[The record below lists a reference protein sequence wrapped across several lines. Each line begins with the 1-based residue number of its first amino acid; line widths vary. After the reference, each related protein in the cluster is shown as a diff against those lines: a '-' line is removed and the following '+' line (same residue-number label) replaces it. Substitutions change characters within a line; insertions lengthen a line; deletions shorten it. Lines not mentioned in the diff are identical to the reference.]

1 MAETGVGETRK
12 FISLWARCRR
22 PALRWLQAWLPLMDA
37 GGAIGQT
44 SRVDLSSRRPASM
57 RLSRLLTV
65 VLLLGLAL
73 LSPLH
78 AQSASPY
85 SVVVPVADTSDGQR
99 DQAFSTALAQ
109 VLTRVA
115 GGQDLRSNPGYADA
129 LGKASSLAQKFQYQR
144 APTGMVLQ
152 VDFEAGAVRRLIA
165 KLGVASAGIKPPVL
179 LLVQGS
185 DGKLLDQQA
194 LTPLASAAAARGTSV
209 VYPDASDGI
218 DPAKAAT
225 ADPATLA
232 AINQHYHTG
241 LVLLGK
247 LHAGGSDW
255 TLVSGGQAQN
265 WSGQGATEDMLFG
278 DAGNNL
284 VDRLGKQLNVVG
296 SGSSEGKLWVSGL
309 QSAMDYA
316 NLMATLRAD
325 PTVKQVSTLGAQ
337 NDGVLLD
344 VKATLP
350 LSALA
355 ANLAAGGRLLLQGES
370 HEGADANLRWL
381 H

>member
-1 MAETGVGETRK
+1 MAKTGVDETRK
-12 FISLWARCRR
+12 FTSLCRRCRR
-22 PALRWLQAWLPLMDA
+22 LDQVRQWNWHAVDGRWGRDWADFAGRSPLKK
-37 GGAIGQT
+37 
-44 SRVDLSSRRPASM
+44 PASM
-57 RLSRLLTV
+57 RLSRLLTL
-65 VLLLGLAL
+65 VLMLGLAL

-78 AQSASPY
+78 GQSASPY
-85 SVVVPVADTSDGQR
+85 SVVVPVADTSDAQR
-99 DQAFSTALAQ
+99 DEAFATALAQ

-115 GGQDLRSNPGYADA
+115 GGQDLRSNPGYNDA
-129 LGKASSLAQKFQYQR
+129 LGNASSLAQKFQYQR
-144 APTGMVLQ
+144 AATGMVLE
-152 VDFEAGAVRRLIA
+152 VDFEPGAVRRLIG

-179 LLVQGS
+179 LLVQGV

-194 LTPLASAAAARGTSV
+194 LTPLAAAAAARGTSV
-209 VYPDASDGI
+209 VYPDATDGI
-218 DPAKAAT
+218 DPAKAAA

-247 LHAGGSDW
+247 LHAGGGDW
-255 TLVSGGQAQN
+255 TLVSGGQAQT
-265 WSGQGATEDMLFG
+265 WRGQGATEDLLFG
-278 DAGNNL
+278 DAGNSL

-316 NLMATLRAD
+316 NLLATLRAD
-325 PTVKQVSTLGAQ
+325 PSVKQVSTLGAQ

-344 VKATLP
+344 VKGSLP
-350 LSALA
+350 LGALA
-355 ANLAAGGRLLLQGES
+355 ANLAAGGRLLLQGQP

>member
-1 MAETGVGETRK
+1 
-12 FISLWARCRR
+12 
-22 PALRWLQAWLPLMDA
+22 
-37 GGAIGQT
+37 
-44 SRVDLSSRRPASM
+44 M
-57 RLSRLLTV
+57 RLSRLLTL

-78 AQSASPY
+78 AQSVSPY

-99 DQAFSTALAQ
+99 DQAFATALAQ

-115 GGQDLRSNPGYADA
+115 GGQDLRSNAGYADA
-129 LGKASSLAQKFQYQR
+129 LSKASSLAQKFQYQR
-144 APTGMVLQ
+144 AATGMILQ
-152 VDFEAGAVRRLIA
+152 VDFEPGAVRRLIT
-165 KLGVASAGIKPPVL
+165 KLGVSSAGIKPPVL
-179 LLVQGS
+179 LLVQGV
-185 DGKLLDQQA
+185 DGKLLDQHA
-194 LTPLASAAAARGTSV
+194 LGPLAAAAAARGTSV
-209 VYPDASDGI
+209 VYPDPSDASDL
-218 DPAKAAT
+218 AKAAA

-232 AINQHYHTG
+232 AINQRYHTG
-241 LVLLGK
+241 LLLLGK
-247 LHAGGSDW
+247 LHTGGGNW
-255 TLVSGGQAQN
+255 TLVSGGQPQS
-265 WSGQGATEDMLFG
+265 WSGKGATEDLLFG
-278 DAGNNL
+278 DAGNSL

-296 SGSSEGKLWVSGL
+296 SGSSEGKLWISGM

-316 NLMATLRAD
+316 NLLATLRAD
-325 PTVKQVSTLGAQ
+325 PTVKDVSTLGAQ

-355 ANLAAGGRLLLQGES
+355 ANLAAGGRLLLQGEP